1 MSTAAQ
7 SPIASPTSSPT
18 SSGYS
23 FARARGKC
31 SICGRDIA
39 PGEKFTAAV
48 RETDA
53 GLERL
58 DLAGECWESFDRAP
72 LLAFWHA
79 TMPTGPV
86 AKPKV
91 FVDDSVLCDLFQRLS
106 EAGDEPAKANFRFV
120 LGLILMRKRLIAY
133 ESTHFD
139 EDREYWT
146 VRMKGSDQIIDLLNP
161 RLDEQQI
168 ADVSAQLSQVLSGEA
183 A

>member
-7 SPIASPTSSPT
+7 SPLMSPG

-31 SICGRDIA
+31 SICAGDIA

-58 DLAGECWESFDRAP
+58 DLDATCWESFDRAP

-106 EAGDEPAKANFRFV
+106 EAGDGPAKVNFRFV
-120 LGLILMRKRLIAY
+120 LGLILMRKRLISY
-133 ESTHFD
+133 EATHFD
-139 EDREYWT
+139 DDKEFWT
-146 VRMKGSDQIIDLLNP
+146 VRMKGSDAIIDLLNP

-168 ADVSAQLSQVLSGEA
+168 AEVSAQLSSVLSGEA